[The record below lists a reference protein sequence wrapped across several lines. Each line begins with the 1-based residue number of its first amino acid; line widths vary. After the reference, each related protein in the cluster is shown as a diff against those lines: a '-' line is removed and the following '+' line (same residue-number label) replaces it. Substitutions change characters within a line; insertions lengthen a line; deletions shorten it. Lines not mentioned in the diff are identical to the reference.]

1 VTEVRRH
8 PATGRPLPRGPLGGR
23 PGRRGR
29 LAWLSATQLRQP
41 GVVVALGFA
50 AAIAAVTLLLTLPVA
65 HEPGVETTVRQALF
79 TATSAVC
86 VTGLTVVDTPGHWS
100 TFGEVVIAAGVQFG
114 GLGFMTSAVLLGLV
128 VARRLGL
135 RTRVLA
141 AAETR
146 SVGLGDVRRVVRGI
160 ALISFTTEAAVAL
173 VLAVR
178 FWAEHGRS
186 PGRAL
191 YEGAFHAVTAYNN
204 AGFALYSDNLI
215 RFATD
220 PWICLPIAV
229 AVVVGGLG
237 FPVLFE
243 LRRELR
249 TPRSWSVH
257 AKITLLGYALLTAGG
272 AVALVAFEWRNPRTL
287 GPLDLP
293 GKLLV
298 GLTQGGVQPR
308 TAGFNSIDYGQAH
321 ESSLLVTD
329 ALMFIGGGA
338 GGTAGGIKVTTF
350 LVLFFAIVAEVR
362 GDPNVDAFDREVPTA
377 VVRQALSVALLGVA
391 LVGVATL
398 TLLTVSDLDLDR
410 VLFEVISAFATVGL
424 STGITAAL
432 PAAGQ
437 YLLIAL
443 MFIGRLGPVTLAT
456 ALAVR
461 ERRKLYR
468 LPQERPVVG

>member
-1 VTEVRRH
+1 VAAQLR
-8 PATGRPLPRGPLGGR
+8 R
-23 PGRRGR
+23 PGI
-29 LAWLSATQLRQP
+29 
-41 GVVVALGFA
+41 VVVLGFA
-50 AAIAAVTLLLTLPVA
+50 GAITMVTLLLMLPVA
-65 HEPGVETTVRQALF
+65 HEPDVTTTARQALF

-100 TFGEVVIAAGVQFG
+100 TFGEVVIAAAVQFG
-114 GLGFMTSAVLLGLV
+114 GLGFMTSAVLLGLAA
-128 VARRLGL
+128 ARRLGL

-146 SVGLGDVRRVVRGI
+146 SVGLGDVRRVVRGV
-160 ALISFTTEAAVAL
+160 ALASVVTEAAVAL
-173 VLAVR
+173 VLAAG
-178 FWAEHGRS
+178 FWAGYDRS
-186 PGRAL
+186 LGRAL
-191 YEGAFHAVTAYNN
+191 YEGVFHAVTAYNN
-204 AGFALYSDNLI
+204 AGFALYSDNLVG
-215 RFATD
+215 FATD
-220 PWICLPIAV
+220 PWICLPLAA
-229 AVVVGGLG
+229 AVVVGGIG

-249 TPRSWSVH
+249 TPRLWSVH
-257 AKITLLGYALLTAGG
+257 TKITLLGYALLTAGG
-272 AVALVAFEWRNPRTL
+272 TAALMAFEWQNPRTL
-287 GPLDLP
+287 GPLDAAR
-293 GKLLV
+293 KLLV

-308 TAGFNSIDYGQAH
+308 TAGFNSIDYGQAN
-321 ESSLLVTD
+321 EASLLVTD

-350 LVLFFAIVAEVR
+350 LVLFFAIAAEVR
-362 GDPNVDAFDREVPTA
+362 GDPDVNAFNREVPTA

-398 TLLTVSDLDLDR
+398 TLLAISDLDLDR

-424 STGITAAL
+424 STGITASL

-443 MFIGRLGPVTLAT
+443 MFVGRLGPVTLAT